1 MIPARLERATHSLE
15 GCCSIHL
22 SYGTKRTANIVI
34 FPYLFAVIKKYLIVF
49 LISMV
54 PLIEIRGA
62 IPYAVGFELPLV
74 PSYIVAILGNMLPVP
89 FIFLFARRVLEWGK
103 DKKVIGKFFTWCLE
117 KGEKGGKK
125 LESKAGRGLY
135 WALLLF
141 VGIPLPGTGAWTGT
155 LAASILNMDFKKSV
169 VFVMLGVIL
178 AGVIMLLASL
188 GVFGA
193 IKLFS

>member
-1 MIPARLERATHSLE
+1 M
-15 GCCSIHL
+15 
-22 SYGTKRTANIVI
+22 
-34 FPYLFAVIKKYLIVF
+34 KKYFWVF
-49 LISMV
+49 LIAMV

-62 IPYAVGFELPLV
+62 IPYAVGFGLPMV
-74 PSYIVAILGNMLPVP
+74 PSILVAILGNMLPVP
-89 FIFLFARRVLEWGK
+89 FIFLFARKVLEWGK

-117 KGEKGGKK
+117 KGEKGGRK

-135 WALLLF
+135 WALFLF

-155 LAASILNMDFKKSV
+155 LAASILNMDFKKSTLAVMAGV
-169 VFVMLGVIL
+169 VL

-193 IKLFS
+193 IGLVN